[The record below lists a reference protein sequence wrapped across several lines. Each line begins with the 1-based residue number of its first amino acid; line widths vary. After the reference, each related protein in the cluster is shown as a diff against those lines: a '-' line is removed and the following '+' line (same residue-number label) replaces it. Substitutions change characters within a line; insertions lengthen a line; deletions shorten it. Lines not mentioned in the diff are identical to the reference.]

1 MGCTVRDLRVLVIT
15 PDYPPARGGIQT
27 LVHRV
32 TSGFDRAHAHVLT
45 LDHPDSREFDSHPR
59 PTVERV
65 GGLSPVRRARTLWLN
80 AAALRVARAVRP
92 DIVLSAHIITSPAAA
107 AIRRLMRVPV
117 VQYVYA
123 KELGA
128 KPHLARFALAN
139 ADRVIA
145 ISHYAAELTYALG
158 GRPERTA
165 LITPGVDLP
174 AEPVVRSPL
183 EQPTMLTVARMEDRY
198 KGHDVLARALPL
210 VRSKIPG
217 VQWVVIGDGPLR
229 PGLEQ
234 LVQSHGV
241 GSQTRFLGS
250 VDDVDRDYWLRSA
263 HVFTMPS
270 RLPAGGFAGEG
281 FGIVYLEANAHGMPV
296 VAGNV
301 AGAIDAVVDGETGLL
316 VDPAD
321 HLAVGRALV
330 DLLSDRGRA
339 EELGRAGAERARG
352 FAWPLIAERVE
363 RLLEDTAR
371 R

>member
-1 MGCTVRDLRVLVIT
+1 
-15 PDYPPARGGIQT
+15 
-27 LVHRV
+27 
-32 TSGFDRAHAHVLT
+32 
-45 LDHPDSREFDSHPR
+45 
-59 PTVERV
+59 
-65 GGLSPVRRARTLWLN
+65 
-80 AAALRVARAVRP
+80 
-92 DIVLSAHIITSPAAA
+92 
-107 AIRRLMRVPV
+107 MRVPV